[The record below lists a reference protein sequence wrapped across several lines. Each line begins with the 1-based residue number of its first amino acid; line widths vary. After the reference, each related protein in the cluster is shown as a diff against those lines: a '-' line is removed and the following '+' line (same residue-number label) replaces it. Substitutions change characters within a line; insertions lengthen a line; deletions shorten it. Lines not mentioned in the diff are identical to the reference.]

1 MVKGLRW
8 AVVTSLFFY
17 SVLIN
22 GKQLDIFS
30 NVGISFLS
38 DVRCFFLVSKRC
50 SNKMEYTVEPHATLP
65 HIHTAKYFFSL
76 DDLITER

>member
-30 NVGISFLS
+30 NVGISFLRS
-38 DVRCFFLVSKRC
+38 VFLF
-50 SNKMEYTVEPHATLP
+50 NL
-65 HIHTAKYFFSL
+65 
-76 DDLITER
+76 